1 MIKKILSI
9 LLSFILLTPSLSTS
23 IFAGYDDIYY
33 EDIFSS
39 QTNYPQKSK
48 APKKSL
54 KRKDDSALKKKKR
67 VIQKAFLIALLCSL
81 GVDVEVD
88 FNLSNLSTYDNF
100 LVTKVGKTSVRTK
113 NAHDNTSQLKAII
126 QYISENL
133 KTIKL
138 DLISKGIL
146 ISSAIINERLLNQ
159 RTIYEIGGRILGII
173 QSRRQNLVLNHI
185 YKVNLKSD
193 SVFTKK
199 TSEVLG
205 NLLNADHIKDEG
217 TYKFFELPSCTRNL
231 EPIQNPVHVNYLKE
245 HPENSSLVSVCYQK
259 TFLAAILSTF
269 GVNISVK
276 PQLKATDKNFPEC
289 IIFSRINNHY
299 TQTDGT
305 YHPFLV
311 VMIKLINEFI
321 PAEKLKIETVAMSYS
336 IPTKITI
343 NKSIILRENDIFN
356 LGQRFYNLIYEMLS
370 KGTLKAPN
378 SHFLVYLHQ
387 SDEFIQNVKKIFKEY
402 TGTDLPDITL

>member
-1 MIKKILSI
+1 M
-9 LLSFILLTPSLSTS
+9 
-23 IFAGYDDIYY
+23 
-33 EDIFSS
+33 
-39 QTNYPQKSK
+39 QTDYLQKGK

-54 KRKDDSALKKKKR
+54 PGKCESALRKKKR

-100 LVTKVGKTSVRTK
+100 LITKIGKTPVRTR
-113 NAHDNTSQLKAII
+113 NAHDNVSQLKAII

-133 KTIKL
+133 KIIKL
-138 DLISKGIL
+138 DLISRGIL
-146 ISSAIINERLLNQ
+146 ISSAKVNECILNQ
-159 RTIYEIGGRILGII
+159 RTIYELGGKILGII
-173 QSRRQNLVLNHI
+173 QSRRQNLVLNHT
-185 YKVNLKSD
+185 YKVNLKRD
-193 SVFTKK
+193 SVFIKK
-199 TSEVLG
+199 TSEILG
-205 NLLNADHIKDEG
+205 DLLDTNHSKDEN
-217 TYKFFELPSCTRNL
+217 TYKFFELPSYNRNL

-276 PQLKATDKNFPEC
+276 PQLEATDKNFPEC
-289 IIFSRINNHY
+289 IILSRINNYY

-305 YHPFLV
+305 HCPFLGII
-311 VMIKLINEFI
+311 IKFINKFI
-321 PAEKLKIETVAMSYS
+321 PAEKLKIETVAMTYS
-336 IPTKITI
+336 IPTKVTI

-356 LGQRFYNLIYEMLS
+356 LGQRYYNLIYEMLS

-378 SHFLVYLHQ
+378 SYSLVCLHQ

-402 TGTDLPDITL
+402 TGKDLPDVKL